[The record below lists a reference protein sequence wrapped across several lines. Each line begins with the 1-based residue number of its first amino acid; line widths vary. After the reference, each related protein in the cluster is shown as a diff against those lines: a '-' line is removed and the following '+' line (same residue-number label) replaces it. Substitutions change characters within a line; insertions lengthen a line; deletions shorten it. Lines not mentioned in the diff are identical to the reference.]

1 MLDISGNNTL
11 VSLYVEYRLAHAAR
25 EMAYDEMLTRRG
37 DYIELYGLDM
47 EAEGSSDLLDTID
60 NTDWEFWQFHN
71 NVNQRYANAAEA
83 FGRAVAMSEQD
94 VLRAFGGQGAD
105 LVQIDWDAHENDGL
119 HQPERYT
126 SKEQEMDTQDKLTDH
141 TYALLLCQQGMN
153 ETIELHCNDGSVRA
167 PIALK
172 EELLKNINGVRQLLN
187 EFESTVNGLG

>member
-1 MLDISGNNTL
+1 
-11 VSLYVEYRLAHAAR
+11 
-25 EMAYDEMLTRRG
+25 
-37 DYIELYGLDM
+37 
-47 EAEGSSDLLDTID
+47 
-60 NTDWEFWQFHN
+60 
-71 NVNQRYANAAEA
+71 
-83 FGRAVAMSEQD
+83 MSEQD
-94 VLRAFGGQGAD
+94 LLRAFGGQGAD

-126 SKEQEMDTQDKLTDH
+126 SKEQEMDMQDKLTDH